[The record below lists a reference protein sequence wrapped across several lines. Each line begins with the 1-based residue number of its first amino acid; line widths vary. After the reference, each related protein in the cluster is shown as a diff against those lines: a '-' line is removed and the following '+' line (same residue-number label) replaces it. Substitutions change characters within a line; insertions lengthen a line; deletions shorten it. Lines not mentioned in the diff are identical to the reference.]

1 MTALLYT
8 ILGGIT
14 ALIIAGTLCNIYELA
29 QNIKEG
35 GE

>member
-1 MTALLYT
+1 MTTLLYA

-14 ALIIAGTLCNIYELA
+14 ALIITGTLYNIYELA
-29 QNIKEG
+29 QNIKNG